1 MYIFHQVSLGWFFY
15 AYIIRLTFNNHAKRR
30 EEEKNT
36 LYNQEEEKKNKY
48 DYKSVTEA
56 RINVVGW
63 NFELIIV
70 GDLGEFDITE
80 SVLDDENE

>member
-1 MYIFHQVSLGWFFY
+1 
-15 AYIIRLTFNNHAKRR
+15 LTFNNHAKRR

-56 RINVVGW
+56 RINVVG
-63 NFELIIV
+63 
-70 GDLGEFDITE
+70 
-80 SVLDDENE
+80 